1 MKKLWTLLIMLV
13 ILSITC
19 FSFNSAQ
26 ADSLGTGTL
35 TFNQYLNYETTKME
49 WYNPYSSLESWN
61 LGIIE
66 SPAYTTVA
74 YAEKVVADSLAGWTP
89 VADPITLNYGGNS
102 VNITTGV
109 DTANAFKTNG
119 TSVTQVTGYVST
131 DSNQY
136 NYVFSDMQYYAGL
149 HAIVDGYFTLTLDY
163 SGTWSGATQDV
174 GDFVILIGDVQAVV
188 QKLTLDA
195 NNRVVNSDQ
204 VARDSKYT
212 RVDLLDGTS
221 GGISASDFSG
231 TLTLNV
237 NFNSGDYFYLAS
249 SNGNYLAAL
258 SAPHTSPVPEPAT
271 MLLLGSGLIGLAG
284 YGRKKFFKK

>member
-35 TFNQYLNYETTKME
+35 TFNQNLNYDTTKME
-49 WYNPYSSLESWN
+49 WYNPYSTLESWN

-66 SPAYTTVA
+66 SPAYNTVA

-131 DSNQY
+131 NPNEY
-136 NYVFSDMQYYAGL
+136 NYVYSAMQYFAGL
-149 HAIVDGYFTLTLDY
+149 RAIADGSFTLTMSY
-163 SGTWSGATQDV
+163 SGTWSGTTQDV